1 MAAVD
6 DRRDAGD
13 AYEERVQR
21 AISFAGQDHEFFV
34 EAKARELLDLVRT
47 HVGEPRELRALD
59 VGCGVGL
66 GDRFLAQAFSE
77 LHGTD
82 VDPVSI
88 EGARRRNPS
97 VEYTLAGA
105 GRLPYSDGSF
115 DVVFAAGVMHV
126 IVPRFWR
133 AFVAEAA
140 RVTRAGGLVAV
151 FEHNPLNPLTRLAA
165 RRWYGGPPPALV
177 GRRVLERLFAS
188 NGLSVAESRYVI
200 FFPWRPRALRALEER
215 LRRLPLGAQF
225 VVAGLNRR

>member
-1 MAAVD
+1 MD
-6 DRRDAGD
+6 DTPDAGA

-34 EAKARELLDLVRT
+34 EAKARELLDLVGS
-47 HVGEPRELRALD
+47 HVGEPRLLRALD

-88 EGARRRNPS
+88 EAARRRNPS

-105 GRLPYSDGSF
+105 ERLPYPDGSF

-126 IVPRFWR
+126 IDPPSWP
-133 AFVAEAA
+133 AFIAEAA
-140 RVTRAGGLVAV
+140 RVTRAGGLVAA

-165 RRWYGGPPPALV
+165 RRWYGGRLPALL
-177 GRRVLERLFAS
+177 GRRVLERLFRS
-188 NGLSVAESRYVI
+188 NRLSVAETRYIV
-200 FFPWRPRALRALEER
+200 FFPWRSRALRAVEKR
-215 LRRLPLGAQF
+215 LHRLPLGAQF
-225 VVAGLNRR
+225 VVAGRKA